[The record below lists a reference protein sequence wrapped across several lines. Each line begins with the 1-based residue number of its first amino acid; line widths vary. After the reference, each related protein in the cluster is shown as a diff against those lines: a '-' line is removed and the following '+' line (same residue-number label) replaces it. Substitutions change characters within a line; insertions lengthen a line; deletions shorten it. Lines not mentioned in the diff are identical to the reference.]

1 MEWDGINLREGFKL
15 LEDCYERLLK
25 AIKDEGAD
33 PKEISSFVDEAEQ
46 IVVLL
51 STILQKK
58 PIEEEAEF
66 ELMKAVKAKADA
78 IIQLLHEEME
88 TIAENY
94 AQIKTGKQAI
104 NAYQPQSV
112 GLGYSEGKFVDR
124 KK

>member
-15 LEDCYERLLK
+15 LEDCYERLMK

-33 PKEISSFVDEAEQ
+33 HTVISSFVDEAEQ

-51 STILQKK
+51 SNILKK
-58 PIEEEAEF
+58 SVIEEEVEL
-66 ELMKAVKAKADA
+66 ELMRAVKAKADA
-78 IIQLLHEEME
+78 IIQLLQEEME
-88 TIAENY
+88 SIAESY
-94 AQIKTGKQAI
+94 AQIKTGQKAI
-104 NAYQPQSV
+104 NAYQPPSV